1 MDTLAYAMNR
11 VPGAVADFPRHI
23 AGAMPD
29 AFGHIARRMADD
41 SSGLFDFGASA
52 H

>member
-1 MDTLAYAMNR
+1 MDTPAYAVHR
-11 VPGAVADFPRHI
+11 VPGAVAYFPRHI

-29 AFGHIARRMADD
+29 TFGHIARRMADD
-41 SSGLFDFGASA
+41 SSGLFDFGAAA